1 MQSRYINAGAADR
14 LDRQPFRPHIRVMRV
29 FHVRKR
35 MSSLTVATCVA
46 VSVMVSSVQ
55 LVQAEASDPLMLE
68 YEAYFGGFH
77 VASGRTSIAL
87 KEEGY
92 TITGK
97 ARARGL
103 LDWYSGWQGKAVS
116 KGRIG
121 ADGAVQP
128 VIHDNGGVWRGS
140 TRRNALVFKPDG
152 SVDVE
157 QESPPDPNK
166 LTPIPPASIP
176 GTVDPIS
183 AILFLA
189 GVIEKGGD
197 CNGSIPIY
205 DGRRRYDLSVT
216 AGETRVFEKNDYTIF
231 SGEAMACEVEFRKI
245 GGFRKEQSKYS
256 RTARDRTVWV
266 ARPLP
271 DAPPIPVRVD
281 VETDFG
287 QLVVHLTAARHGGN
301 EIALE
306 PGTDNLAD

>member
-1 MQSRYINAGAADR
+1 MRLVRTISAFTLAVALAGYGGAARGDASA
-14 LDRQPFRPHIRVMRV
+14 P
-29 FHVRKR
+29 
-35 MSSLTVATCVA
+35 LT
-46 VSVMVSSVQ
+46 
-55 LVQAEASDPLMLE
+55 LE

-87 KEEGY
+87 EGEGY

-103 LDWYSGWQGKAVS
+103 LDWYSGWQGNAVS
-116 KGRIG
+116 RGQIG
-121 ADGAVQP
+121 TDGAVVP
-128 VIHDNGGVWRGS
+128 LTHDNGGIWRGS
-140 TRRNALVFKPDG
+140 TRRNALVFQPDG
-152 SVDVE
+152 SVDVA

-176 GTVDPIS
+176 GSVDPIS

-189 GVIEKGGD
+189 GVIEKGGG
-197 CNGSIPIY
+197 CNGRIPIY

-216 AGETRVFEKNDYTIF
+216 EGATRTFEKNDYTIF
-231 SGEAMACEVEFRKI
+231 AGEATACEIEFQKI
-245 GGFRKEQSKYS
+245 GGFRKDQSKYS

-287 QLVVHLTAARHGGN
+287 QLVVHLTAARHSGR

-306 PGTDNLAD
+306 PGRDNLAD